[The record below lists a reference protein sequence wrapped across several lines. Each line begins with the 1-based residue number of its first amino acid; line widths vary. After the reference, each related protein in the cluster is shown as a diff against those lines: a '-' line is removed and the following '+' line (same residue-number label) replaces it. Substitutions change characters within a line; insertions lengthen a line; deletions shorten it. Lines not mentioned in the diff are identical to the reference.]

1 MCDRVW
7 TSVLLRKC
15 VKGPQTLTVF
25 VSVCFVDDM
34 KYLIDVLNQLQL
46 YNLGLWHFPSGN
58 SPRHFSYGHF
68 PFPFRTICPRHFPC
82 WSLTEHKYFW
92 ETALYWLFKL

>member
-7 TSVLLRKC
+7 TYVLLRKC

-46 YNLGLWHFPSGN
+46 YNLGL
-58 SPRHFSYGHF
+58 
-68 PFPFRTICPRHFPC
+68 
-82 WSLTEHKYFW
+82 
-92 ETALYWLFKL
+92 